1 MKGPAATPGSLGA
14 AAGKSIITTGER
26 TVVGIILVTHGEMAT
41 GLLDAARMIVGPK
54 EGIETIQLREED
66 DVEGLM
72 ARIEAAIQKVDDGEG
87 VLIMVDL
94 PGASPFN
101 ASARLAMTREH
112 VGLITGVNLP
122 MLAETLVQRDGKS
135 LEALTEIAREAG
147 SSGVKTL
154 SEILKR

>member
-1 MKGPAATPGSLGA
+1 
-14 AAGKSIITTGER
+14 
-26 TVVGIILVTHGEMAT
+26 VVGIILVTHGEMAT

-101 ASARLAMTREH
+101 ASARLAMTR
-112 VGLITGVNLP
+112 
-122 MLAETLVQRDGKS
+122 
-135 LEALTEIAREAG
+135 
-147 SSGVKTL
+147 
-154 SEILKR
+154 